1 MKHDSTTCS
10 DDRLRSLLQCDEDS
24 DESRLSALHVDH
36 CPRCQLRLE
45 ELAAEPAEWRIVKHS
60 LVHDNDENGPNHNV
74 PSERPWV
81 RARWQRHPTAW
92 TDSMARQLLS
102 PPSHPEMLG
111 RIGRYEVERLIGV
124 GGMGGVFKAFDTELN
139 RPVAVKVLAP
149 YLAGSGAARKRFARE
164 ARAAAAVV
172 HEHVVAIHN
181 VETDGESPFLVM
193 PYVAGES
200 LQQRID
206 RDGALELCEILRIAM
221 QTASGLAAAHAQGLV
236 HRDVKPSNILLE
248 QGIERTLLTDFGLAR
263 ASDDASLTH
272 TGYHPGTPQY
282 MSPEQ
287 ARGDAVDARSD
298 LFSLGSV
305 IYTMCTGRPPF
316 RAETNYGVLRRIT
329 DNEPRRIREV
339 NPAIPEWLDG
349 IVNKLLSK
357 DVSQRFQSAN
367 EVAELL
373 EQCLAHVQQPTA
385 VALPT
390 SLRCEWH
397 AQDLFS
403 FASHGL
409 KWWISMVGLFRAVTE
424 SDSVDRRELPRRFLF
439 LWSGKPYRLALLLA
453 GLAILLVFASW
464 GGRRD
469 SELFR
474 LRQGVAWAASLG
486 GKGKVV
492 DDGWIFENH
501 GLHLDLERSR
511 VEDEDLR
518 TVGALADVHRLDLDG
533 TAVTDDGLKYLQNC
547 RGLKYLDLF
556 GTRVSESAVHGFVES
571 MKVPPQV
578 RLPNGRFFDEL
589 NLIPSAA
596 NRLSSSAASQS
607 QSSQW
612 DNSATDIDSFA
623 QDLAPFESRSQQLWD
638 NVPTIEKE

>member
-1 MKHDSTTCS
+1 MKQTCS

-24 DESRLSALHVDH
+24 EEARSSALHVDQ

-45 ELAAEPAEWRIVKHS
+45 ELAAEPATWRIVKHS
-60 LVHDNDENGPNHNV
+60 LLHGDDQAIEDGSTAQLAEGRK
-74 PSERPWV
+74 PSGQRI
-81 RARWQRHPTAW
+81 RTRWQRHPTAW

-102 PPSHPEMLG
+102 APSHPEMLG

-124 GGMGGVFKAFDTELN
+124 GGMGVVFKAFDTELN

-206 RDGALELCEILRIAM
+206 RNGALELCEILRIAM

-339 NPAIPEWLDG
+339 NPAIPEWLEG
-349 IVNKLLSK
+349 IVNKLLAK
-357 DVSQRFQSAN
+357 DVSQRFQSAQ
-367 EVAELL
+367 EIAQLL

-385 VALPT
+385 VALPPDCRH
-390 SLRCEWH
+390 SNSGRARALRSWSWLIGATPE
-397 AQDLFS
+397 
-403 FASHGL
+403 GL
-409 KWWISMVGLFRAVTE
+409 R
-424 SDSVDRRELPRRFLF
+424 P
-439 LWSGKPYRLALLLA
+439 
-453 GLAILLVFASW
+453 FASW
-464 GGRRD
+464 GRRIVG
-469 SELFR
+469 L
-474 LRQGVAWAASLG
+474 VAAGAMISFAAF
-486 GKGKVV
+486 V
-492 DDGWIFENH
+492 
-501 GLHLDLERSR
+501 
-511 VEDEDLR
+511 
-518 TVGALADVHRLDLDG
+518 
-533 TAVTDDGLKYLQNC
+533 LQNFTA
-547 RGLKYLDLF
+547 RREPFNDTK
-556 GTRVSESAVHGFVES
+556 
-571 MKVPPQV
+571 
-578 RLPNGRFFDEL
+578 
-589 NLIPSAA
+589 SAA
-596 NRLSSSAASQS
+596 MTTESTPEGSRPAADFAWGANDS
-607 QSSQW
+607 
-612 DNSATDIDSFA
+612 DISGFSR
-623 QDLAPFESRSQQLWD
+623 DLVPLESRSQQLWD
-638 NVPTIEKE
+638 KSPAMDKE